1 MIHNFKDIDKFEDAK
16 ELIKHNIL
24 DNFDVKLIEEN
35 YGNDIVK
42 KIVYRYLGFFF
53 FCFKVEKPFSF
64 FFLRNNL

>member
-53 FCFKVEKPFSF
+53 FLF
-64 FFLRNNL
+64 